1 MVRRA
6 RAQEYEATPRP
17 LIAVGNDYPAGHWHP
32 THSHRRGQFL
42 HAERGTMM
50 VATEAGGW
58 VVPPQAGVW
67 IPGGIAHSIRMLGA
81 VSTRSVYLE
90 GAAAARL
97 PAICEVR
104 GVAPL
109 LRHLLIAAI
118 DLPPEYEAEGRAGYL
133 VALLV
138 EELVRAPTLPFSVPA
153 PAEPR
158 LAEACRRFCAAPD
171 IGEDIAA
178 WCRELG
184 LSRRGFTRMFRAE
197 TGLSF
202 RAWQRRACLQAALPR
217 LAAGERVTAVALDLG
232 YGAPA
237 AFTAMFRQVVGVS
250 PQAWRAGA
258 GGSGPDQSWSGAASL
273 FRRM

>member
-1 MVRRA
+1 MVRLA
-6 RAQEYEATPRP
+6 RAQDHEATPRP
-17 LIAVGNDYPAGHWHP
+17 LIAVGNDYPAGHLHP
-32 THSHRRGQFL
+32 THSHQRGQFL

-50 VATEAGGW
+50 VVTEAGGW
-58 VVPPQAGVW
+58 MVPTQAGVW
-67 IPGGIAHSIRMLGA
+67 IPAGVAHSIRMIGPVA
-81 VSTRSVYLE
+81 TRSVYLTPPLE
-90 GAAAARL
+90 ARL
-97 PAICEVR
+97 PASCQVL

-109 LRHLLIAAI
+109 LRHLLIAAV
-118 DLPPEYEAEGRAGYL
+118 DLPLEYEAEGRAGHL

-138 EELVRAPTLPFSVPA
+138 EELARAPTLPFCVPA

-158 LAEACRRFCAAPD
+158 LALACRRFCAAPD

-178 WCRELG
+178 WCRALG

-217 LAAGERVTAVALDLG
+217 LAAGERVTTVALDLG

-250 PQAWRAGA
+250 PQAWRANA
-258 GGSGPDQSWSGAASL
+258 EGGGPDQS
-273 FRRM
+273 